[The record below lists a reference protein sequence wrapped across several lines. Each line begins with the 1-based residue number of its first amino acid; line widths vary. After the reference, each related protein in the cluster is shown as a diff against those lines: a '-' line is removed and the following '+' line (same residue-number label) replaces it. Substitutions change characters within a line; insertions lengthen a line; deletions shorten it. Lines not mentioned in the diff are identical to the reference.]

1 MIGHHPVYTFVFHRL
16 LGTED
21 LWMPLQGHSRRGNRP
36 WGACHRWDWD
46 GLGWIF
52 PSIFG
57 AEIWCLDF
65 QILLMVSTT
74 VLVGKPAMVQLIRS
88 ASRSVWNFEFGAMFC
103 SNNSGP
109 GILKLCK
116 TILCETVGILAR
128 RGRQSSSEELSRPE
142 IVEFAQRATGS
153 FLWS

>member
-1 MIGHHPVYTFVFHRL
+1 
-16 LGTED
+16 
-21 LWMPLQGHSRRGNRP
+21 
-36 WGACHRWDWD
+36 
-46 GLGWIF
+46 
-52 PSIFG
+52 
-57 AEIWCLDF
+57 
-65 QILLMVSTT
+65 
-74 VLVGKPAMVQLIRS
+74 
-88 ASRSVWNFEFGAMFC
+88 MFC

-153 FLWS
+153 FPLN